1 MFGPSLSMSEAW
13 AIRYSVRSTGID
25 DDGLRASGSVQDGH
39 LHAELIF
46 WAQALC

>member
-1 MFGPSLSMSEAW
+1 MSEAW

-25 DDGLRASGSVQDGH
+25 DNGLRASGSVQDTS
-39 LHAELIF
+39 LQLTP